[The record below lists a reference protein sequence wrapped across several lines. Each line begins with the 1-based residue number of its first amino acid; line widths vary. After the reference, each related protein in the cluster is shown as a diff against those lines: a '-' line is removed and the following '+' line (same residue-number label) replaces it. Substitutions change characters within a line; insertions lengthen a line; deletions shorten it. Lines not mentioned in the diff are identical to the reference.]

1 MLGRT
6 RQVCV
11 LLICYCPVQKGLQEA
26 GWLRFS
32 SLTYNLHVG
41 RALSCSALYLAH
53 NRYLVNVSYVGKRAC
68 PELMR
73 YIKGILKDSSESV
86 GL

>member
-1 MLGRT
+1 M
-6 RQVCV
+6 
-11 LLICYCPVQKGLQEA
+11 QEA

-32 SLTYNLHVG
+32 SLTYNLNVG

-53 NRYLVNVSYVGKRAC
+53 NRYLINISYVGERAC
-68 PELMR
+68 PELKR

-86 GL
+86 DL